1 MITVNGGL
9 TTLYGVY
16 SATVI
21 IHIVGLLLIGGVI
34 LLRREK
40 PFRKGLPWYLYIG
53 GVIGVASTVFTNYAF
68 GKISVS
74 AILAL
79 SLFGSSVMGLLVDQF
94 GLFQC
99 ACTASA
105 RTQLPGLML
114 VLGGIVCLMIGSF
127 SLLPVLAVFAS
138 GILLVVSRSF
148 NSRLADQTAC
158 TRAHSSTTSA
168 GFAPPSPCFFY
179 WSRRAGCGEV
189 CVFARLVDLPRRR
202 DRSCNGVSHQ
212 RRGGQNSRAVYFA
225 SNVRRPGVHGRSAG
239 RAARRSILAANLIG
253 GVFVALGMTLNL
265 LLERRDHAKPPLS
278 TESRNR
284 KHKAASEIR
293 CGFFMRGFQRATAP
307 WPGVGDGVP
316 VKAISVSPHG

>member
-1 MITVNGGL
+1 MSYPASSERVILLFVIPHEKRRKETCMYYLLSLLTGILVAIMITVNGGL

-94 GLFQC
+94 GLFKM
-99 ACTASA
+99 
-105 RTQLPGLML
+105 RVHRFRPHQLPGLML

-148 NSRLADQTAC
+148 NSRLADQTSMY
-158 TRAHSSTTSA
+158 SSTFFNYVCGLCTA
-168 GFAPPSPCFFY
+168 IPVFLLLGRGEPVMTQFTLSPDWWIY
-179 WSRRAGCGEV
+179 LGGAIGV
-189 CVFARLVDLPRRR
+189 VTVFLTNVVVVKIPALYISLLMFVGQVFT
-202 DRSCNGVSHQ
+202 GVLLDALLDGAFSLQ
-212 RRGGQNSRAVYFA
+212 
-225 SNVRRPGVHGRSAG
+225 
-239 RAARRSILAANLIG
+239 NLIG

-265 LLERRDHAKPPLS
+265 LLERRD
-278 TESRNR
+278 SRR
-284 KHKAASEIR
+284 AAALYRE
-293 CGFFMRGFQRATAP
+293 QE
-307 WPGVGDGVP
+307 
-316 VKAISVSPHG
+316 